1 MKNNTNKLIF
11 EELKKASLLFNY
23 DPKKTLSENIVEQTV
38 GDKKFNFTANPE
50 VGKGNITYNPTSP
63 ADMFKNAQ
71 AAVEGGL
78 PSLGVTSGTTS
89 SGTTSSGTT
98 ASGTTSGATSGTT
111 SGTTSAN
118 ELVYDYFYKQDKNYR
133 YALTS
138 DGKWFAKNI
147 KNDKTFD
154 LSSNPK
160 FKKTIDNLN
169 KGLENGQTKKHTFA
183 TNDPKN
189 KVGELKLDTKIK
201 LPTTKD
207 LSAASGSG
215 VTSGSTETNNGIVD
229 SSAPENK
236 TPVQGQIQGTISD
249 DEEV

>member
-11 EELKKASLLFNY
+11 EELKKAFLLFNY

-38 GDKKFNFTANPE
+38 G
-50 VGKGNITYNPTSP
+50 
-63 ADMFKNAQ
+63 
-71 AAVEGGL
+71 
-78 PSLGVTSGTTS
+78 VT
-89 SGTTSSGTT
+89 SGTT
-98 ASGTTSGATSGTT
+98 ASGTTASGTT
-111 SGTTSAN
+111 ASGTTSAN

-147 KNDKTFD
+147 KNNNTFD
-154 LSSNPK
+154 LSLNPK

-207 LSAASGSG
+207 LSVTSGGG
-215 VTSGSTETNNGIVD
+215 VTSGGAGI
-229 SSAPENK
+229 SPEDNVAVN
-236 TPVQGQIQGTISD
+236 PGSID
-249 DEEV
+249 DWK

>member
-1 MKNNTNKLIF
+1 MKNNINNLIS
-11 EELKKASLLFNY
+11 EELQKAALLFNY

-38 GDKKFNFTANPE
+38 G
-50 VGKGNITYNPTSP
+50 
-63 ADMFKNAQ
+63 
-71 AAVEGGL
+71 
-78 PSLGVTSGTTS
+78 VTSGTTA
-89 SGTTSSGTT
+89 SGTT
-98 ASGTTSGATSGTT
+98 ASGTTSGTT
-111 SGTTSAN
+111 ASGTTSAN

-147 KNDKTFD
+147 KNNNTFD
-154 LSSNPK
+154 LSLNPK

-183 TNDPKN
+183 ANDPKN

-215 VTSGSTETNNGIVD
+215 VTSGSTGTNNGIVD
-229 SSAPENK
+229 SSTPENK
-236 TPVQGQIQGTISD
+236 TPVQGQIQSTVSD